1 MDDYVIVEMSSL
13 CHSLQDRIQMT
24 AKNMTKMK
32 KPDK

>member
-1 MDDYVIVEMSSL
+1 MDDYVIVEM